1 MPNYDDFDIDI
12 VPTSQSD
19 DFSQSDAITPSPVSV
34 TILLSM
40 CEGCSETCI
49 IC

>member
-12 VPTSQSD
+12 VPT
-19 DFSQSDAITPSPVSV
+19 SQSDAITPSPVSV